1 MPRHCHCFFQI
12 GPDQTLAHECLSQNV
27 KVMTYVAMLALM
39 CVCVVC
45 IMSLHILVCMCA
57 MFRQAYRTRCPPRIN
72 EVLTPRACLTLLAYT
87 LILGEPYSVHPFFV
101 FTQLALLV
109 SRLSITMSSILHWVR
124 HGNLLSDR
132 VMQMSFCTLLPLG
145 LVWVYHHTSL
155 PFD

>member
-1 MPRHCHCFFQI
+1 
-12 GPDQTLAHECLSQNV
+12 
-27 KVMTYVAMLALM
+27 MTYVAVLALM

-57 MFRQAYRTRCPPRIN
+57 MFDVFTEQGAPPRIN
-72 EVLTPRACLTLLAYT
+72 EILTPKACLTLLVNT

-109 SRLSITMSSILHWVR
+109 SRLSITMSSILLWVR

-132 VMQMSFCTLLPLG
+132 VSAVYPSALYSPMHSRMFDSILLLCVHNPNALR
-145 LVWVYHHTSL
+145 LT
-155 PFD
+155 